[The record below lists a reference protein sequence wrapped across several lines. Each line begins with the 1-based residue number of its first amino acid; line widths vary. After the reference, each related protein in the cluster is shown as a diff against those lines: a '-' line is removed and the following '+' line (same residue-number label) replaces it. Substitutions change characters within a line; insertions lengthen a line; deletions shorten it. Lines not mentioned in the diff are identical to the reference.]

1 MRGPRL
7 QILNTLNKYRHRVH
21 SMPFG
26 GDCQKMESE
35 RNEMLD
41 QSFARFNQE
50 LCLEIAGNAY
60 FDEHPITHLGDV

>member
-1 MRGPRL
+1 
-7 QILNTLNKYRHRVH
+7 
-21 SMPFG
+21 MPFG

-50 LCLEIAGNAY
+50 LCLAIAGNAY